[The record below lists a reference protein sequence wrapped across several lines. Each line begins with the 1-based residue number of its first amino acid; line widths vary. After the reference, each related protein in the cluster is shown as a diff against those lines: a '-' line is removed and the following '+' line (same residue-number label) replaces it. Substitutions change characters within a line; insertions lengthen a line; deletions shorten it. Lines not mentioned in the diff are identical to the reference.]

1 MRQQEEASTA
11 EKRAG
16 GHEEGEGEGVMS
28 STSRDPWN
36 VQTAPFVV
44 AEFWLLMPLSF
55 AVKQRNF
62 VKM

>member
-1 MRQQEEASTA
+1 VSSTA

-16 GHEEGEGEGVMS
+16 GHEEWEGEGEMS
-28 STSRDPWN
+28 SASRDPWN
-36 VQTAPFVV
+36 VQTGSVV
-44 AEFWLLMPLSF
+44 VEFWLLMPLSF